1 MNHDDAL
8 EALEIAALEP
18 GGLDRLMAGDTPT
31 AAAVAGHVAGCPE
44 CAATL
49 EQLRAQAPLLR
60 DVIRTTP
67 PADLRSRT
75 LEFVVERGIARGAPV
90 AGAPAGPPATV
101 GAPEAASEA
110 SLGATAVRRPARWGW
125 VAAIAAAVIV
135 SVVATSALVGARL
148 DDELA
153 GRDAA
158 IAQLGAVT
166 AATLAV
172 SSEPDA
178 LRVRLVAT
186 DGSAT
191 AGTLLYSPS
200 TTELVVV
207 ATDLVA
213 PPAGREYRC
222 WVLRDG
228 TRQPVGRMFFGG
240 DLAYWIGPVP
250 ALAGLTDDAT
260 FGVSLVD
267 PADGTV
273 DADPVIAGDL

>member
-1 MNHDDAL
+1 MDHDDAL
-8 EALEIAALEP
+8 EALEIAALEQ

-31 AAAVAGHVAGCPE
+31 AVAVAGHVAGCPD
-44 CAATL
+44 CVATL
-49 EQLRAQAPLLR
+49 ERLRVQVPLLR

-67 PADLRSRT
+67 PADLRART
-75 LEFVVERGIARGAPV
+75 LDLVAARGIARGSRAPRAPEV
-90 AGAPAGPPATV
+90 APAGPGV
-101 GAPEAASEA
+101 APRAAR
-110 SLGATAVRRPARWGW
+110 ATALARWGW
-125 VAAIAAAVIV
+125 LGGIAAAVIL
-135 SVVATSALVGARL
+135 SVVATTALVGTRL

-158 IAQLGAVT
+158 IAQLGAVV

-172 SSEPDA
+172 TAEPDA
-178 LRVRLVAT
+178 MRVRLVAT

-191 AGTLLYSPS
+191 AGTLLFSPS

-207 ATDLVA
+207 ATDLDA

-222 WVLRDG
+222 WVQRDG
-228 TRQPVGRMFFGG
+228 ERQPVGRMFFGG

-250 ALAGLTDDAT
+250 ALAGLTGGAT

-267 PADGTV
+267 VAGGTL
-273 DADPVIAGDL
+273 DPDPVIAGDL

>member
-1 MNHDDAL
+1 MDHDDAL
-8 EALEIAALEP
+8 ETLEVAALEP
-18 GGLDRLMAGDTPT
+18 GGIDRLMAGDTPAAG
-31 AAAVAGHVAGCPE
+31 AAASHLAGCPD

-49 EQLRAQAPLLR
+49 ERLRVQVPLLR
-60 DVIRTTP
+60 DVVRTTP
-67 PADLRSRT
+67 PADLRART
-75 LEFVVERGIARGAPV
+75 LDLVAARGVTRGSRGSLEPEVTSAAVPSV
-90 AGAPAGPPATV
+90 PATV
-101 GAPEAASEA
+101 PGVAALSRAPGS
-110 SLGATAVRRPARWGW
+110 ARWGW
-125 VAAIAAAVIV
+125 LAGIAAAVV
-135 SVVATSALVGARL
+135 LSVVATSALVGARL

-172 SSEPDA
+172 TAEPDA
-178 LRVRLVAT
+178 MRVRLVAM

-191 AGTLLYSPS
+191 AGTLLFSPS

-207 ATDLVA
+207 ATDLDA

-228 TRQPVGRMFFGG
+228 ERQPVGRMFFGG
-240 DLAYWIGPVP
+240 ALAYWIGPVP
-250 ALAGLTDDAT
+250 ALAGLTSGAT

-267 PADGTV
+267 VTGGALDP
-273 DADPVIAGDL
+273 DPVIAGDL